1 MYFNGTVVQ
10 NWLWKQAF
18 AAGGDCW
25 TACAAENVLHAAIGV
40 ISFVEASSRERE
52 NEHWKIDVSYC
63 HTGENGGF
71 QPVKKTGQGILTIA
85 IRYRIIYSKF
95 TIVILGEI
103 TLHTKTRHDALW
115 YLVSVG

>member
-18 AAGGDCW
+18 AAGGDCC
-25 TACAAENVLHAAIGV
+25 TACAAENVLHAPIGV

-52 NEHWKIDVSYC
+52 NEHWKIDVSYWWKRWIP
-63 HTGENGGF
+63 TR
-71 QPVKKTGQGILTIA
+71 QKTGQGILTIA
-85 IRYRIIYSKF
+85 IRYNIIYSKF

-103 TLHTKTRHDALW
+103 HIAHQDTTW
-115 YLVSVG
+115 YTMIFS